1 MQISNELL
9 NKYNVPVPRYTSY
22 PPANHF
28 IEFSSDNYMDML
40 IESNLLAP
48 QLISIYIHIPF
59 CNKMCFYCGC
69 NACHIGDG
77 HLVKPYIDAL
87 KKEISMVAA
96 HLDKRRKV
104 AQIHYGGGTP
114 NAIPSKL
121 IEELNSYLF
130 ETFEFIE
137 KPEIAIETHPGY
149 IDETYIENLKN
160 ARFNRFSM
168 GIQDFNEQVLKTVNR
183 EPARMSVK
191 EIMDLMKH
199 NSSNIAVNLDF
210 IYGLP
215 HQTTESFLKTM
226 DKALELQPDRLV
238 TFSYAHVPWIK
249 KAQKVLEK
257 AGLPSANEKMDMFL
271 AAYHFLSQGG
281 YNPIGLD
288 HFVKDNDELY
298 IALQNKQLHRNFQ
311 GYATRRT
318 TGQVYAFGASAISQ
332 TETGYAQNEKD
343 TQRYINLINGGE
355 FATENGMRVSHD
367 QIKVREVITHVMCN
381 KELNWNTIADSL
393 EIEVDELKQQVMPD
407 KNAIKTFEEDGL
419 IELNDSGF
427 KVTETG
433 ALFIRNIAAALDP
446 EFKSQKNKYSKSV

>member
-1 MQISNELL
+1 MTLL

-28 IEFSSDNYMDML
+28 EGFTPDNYMDML
-40 IESNLLAP
+40 IESNLLTP
-48 QLISIYIHIPF
+48 ELISIYIHIPF

-114 NAIPSKL
+114 NAIPSVF
-121 IEELNSYLF
+121 IQEINDYLF
-130 ETFEFIE
+130 ETFEFID
-137 KPEIAIETHPGY
+137 KAEIAIETHPGY
-149 IDETYIENLKN
+149 IDQVYIEDLKK

-168 GIQDFNEQVLKTVNR
+168 GIQDFDDQVLKTVNR
-183 EPARMSVK
+183 EPARMPVK
-191 EIMDLMKH
+191 EIMELMKH
-199 NSSNIAVNLDF
+199 NSSDVAVNLDF

-215 HQTTESFLKTM
+215 HQTTQSFLETM
-226 DKALELQPDRLV
+226 EKALELQPDRLV

-249 KAQKVLEK
+249 KAQKILEK
-257 AGLPSANEKMDMFL
+257 AGLPGANEKMDMFL

-332 TETGYAQNEKD
+332 TENGYAQNEKD
-343 TQRYINLINGGE
+343 TQRYIDLINGGE

-381 KELNWNTIADSL
+381 KELNWNAIADSL
-393 EIEVDELKQQVMPD
+393 EIEVEELNQQVIPD

-419 IELNDSGF
+419 IKLNDNGF

-446 EFKSQKNKYSKSV
+446 EFKSQQNKYSKSV

>member
-28 IEFSSDNYMDML
+28 EDFSKADYIDML
-40 IESNLLAP
+40 IESNKLSP
-48 QLISIYIHIPF
+48 ELISIYIHIPF

-87 KKEISMVAA
+87 KKEISMVSA
-96 HLDKRRKV
+96 HLDKNRKV

-114 NAIPSKL
+114 NAIPSEF
-121 IEELNSYLF
+121 IHEINAYLF
-130 ETFEFIE
+130 ETFDFIE

-149 IDETYIENLKN
+149 INEQYIEDLKN
-160 ARFNRFSM
+160 AKFNRFSM
-168 GIQDFNEQVLKTVNR
+168 GIQDFDNNVLKTVNR
-183 EPARMSVK
+183 EPARMPVK

-199 NSSNIAVNLDF
+199 NSSEVAVNLDF

-215 HQTTESFLKTM
+215 HQTTESFLETM

-249 KAQKVLEK
+249 KAQKILEK
-257 AGLPSANEKMDMFL
+257 AGLPSANAKMDMFL
-271 AAYHFLSQGG
+271 AAYHFLAQGG

-288 HFVKDNDELY
+288 HFVRDTDELY
-298 IALQNKQLHRNFQ
+298 IAVQNKQLHRNFQ

-332 TETGYAQNEKD
+332 TENGYAQNEKD
-343 TQRYINLINGGE
+343 TKAYIDLIESGE
-355 FATENGMRVSHD
+355 FSTNKGMAVSQD

-381 KELNWNTIADSL
+381 KELNWNTIAQKLDVQ
-393 EIEVDELKQQVMPD
+393 IDELKQHVIPD
-407 KNAIKTFEEDGL
+407 EQAIKLFENDGL
-419 IELNDSGF
+419 ISMDHNGF
-427 KVTETG
+427 KVTDTG
-433 ALFIRNIAAALDP
+433 SLFIRNIAAALDP
-446 EFKSQKNKYSKSV
+446 EFKSQQNKYSKSV